1 MKRGEGDPWKRVRA
15 VAGRSHKDRQRISR
29 DKVAE
34 IKKERY
40 SGKNGDGSVTGT
52 E

>member
-1 MKRGEGDPWKRVRA
+1 MKRGEGDPWKRVRV

-40 SGKNGDGSVTGT
+40 RGKT
-52 E
+52 ETVQ